1 MSQTN
6 QSDQSDHIMV
16 DIETLDTEE
25 SAVILS
31 IGACAISPNRY
42 RPTFYDEI
50 SIQHQLDMG
59 RTKSEST
66 VTWWATQP
74 SPPLNG
80 SFILSDILIEF
91 GKWIAACSAEPII
104 WAKGIDFDTKILA
117 HAYKQCRLPVPWKY
131 NSVRDFRTVKKLFNE
146 SISSDIINAQAH
158 NALEDAIFQAKQ
170 LLSIE
175 LVLK

>member
-1 MSQTN
+1 MPQN
-6 QSDQSDHIMV
+6 DHIMV

-31 IGACAISPNRY
+31 IGACVVSSNRF
-42 RPTFYDEI
+42 RPQFYGEI
-50 SIQHQLDMG
+50 AIQHQLDLG

-66 VTWWATQP
+66 EAWWATQP
-74 SPPLNG
+74 FSPPNG
-80 SFILSDILIEF
+80 VFLLRGTLIEF
-91 GKWIAACSAEPII
+91 ARWIEVYTPEPII

-117 HAYKQCRLPVPWKY
+117 HAYKQCGLSVPWKY
-131 NSVRDFRTVKKLFNE
+131 NNVRDFRTVKKLFSE
-146 SISSDIINAQAH
+146 SIDPSLINVQAH
-158 NALEDAIFQAKQ
+158 NALEDAIYQTRQ